1 MPNSRPRSNG
11 FTLVELMIA
20 IAILSVIAVI
30 AVPAYLGYIKEARLG
45 TLRMN
50 LDTLR
55 VPLEDYR
62 LDNGNYGTAGTTYT
76 DANITSQYGWQPGD
90 GEADYSYSVRVYN
103 ISGSTSTYD
112 VWAKDNATT
121 TWVRCDNRMNK
132 CCDGSGSVTACP

>member
-1 MPNSRPRSNG
+1 MSNRRPGSHG

-62 LDNGNYGTAGTTYT
+62 LDNGNYGTTGTTYT
-76 DANITSQYGWQPGD
+76 DATIKSQFGWEPGD
-90 GEADYSYSVRVYN
+90 GEADYSYSVRAYV
-103 ISGSTSTYD
+103 IGSSVTYD
-112 VWAKDNATT
+112 AWAKDNVTT
-121 TWVRCDNRMNK
+121 TWLRCDNRMSK